1 MARLARAMRPCF
13 DHAALLARIASAP
26 ALSATPQPCEAAE
39 VDTPSTPE
47 AAGAGPSPEPAARGD
62 SPPPLMV
69 ALRWRPR
76 FAARRSCVSFAPQPC
91 LSPNRHGGNGAHAH
105 SLQRLLRA
113 ARGHPADPETAL
125 SRAVWEGLTRP
136 PTPTAVPRLLRSRC
150 TAVGARFVALT
161 RNSRSATAHATRV
174 LRCRATIDLADRSL
188 CAARGVAFA
197 KPLSFTNA

>member
-13 DHAALLARIASAP
+13 DHASLLARIASAP
-26 ALSATPQPCEAAE
+26 ALSASPQPCEAAE

-47 AAGAGPSPEPAARGD
+47 AAGAWPSPEPAARGD
-62 SPPPLMV
+62 SPHPSDGCPP
-69 ALRWRPR
+69 WRAR

-136 PTPTAVPRLLRSRC
+136 PTPTAVPRSLCSHC
-150 TAVGARFVALT
+150 TAVGAGAVALT
-161 RNSRSATAHATRV
+161 RNSCYATSRATRV
-174 LRCRATIDLADRSL
+174 MRCP
-188 CAARGVAFA
+188 C
-197 KPLSFTNA
+197 